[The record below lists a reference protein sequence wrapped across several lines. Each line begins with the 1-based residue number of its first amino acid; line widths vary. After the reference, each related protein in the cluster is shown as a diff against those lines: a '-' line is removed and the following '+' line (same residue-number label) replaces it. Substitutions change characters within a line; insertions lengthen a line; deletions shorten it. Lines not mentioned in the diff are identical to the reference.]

1 MTRMKYTFID
11 TESWWDRD
19 LHRAYQHLDPATEH
33 RRIGCRRIG
42 VAAALDVEIDE
53 EGRISVGAIASW
65 SAHDLG
71 GEREVV
77 IQLFDHPRQRDD
89 RVVVTYGGIAT
100 DVQILT
106 LAAMQYGL
114 RLPPQLIDQPGR
126 KGPRQH
132 LDLALMLKSGGRT
145 FHHLSEVALRIG
157 IPLKLLEDKKWVDA
171 PASTAA
177 WEQVRAHCEKD
188 CVITAYAMIAWRCAQ
203 GHDALRLEPGLLS
216 LMGSVVRRK
225 PDRPYAP
232 LLRNL
237 QAALQQDIVM
247 ALGEAA

>member
-11 TESWWDRD
+11 TESWWDRE
-19 LHRAYQHLDPATEH
+19 LHSAYQHLDPATEH

-42 VAAALDVEIDE
+42 VAAALDVDIDD
-53 EGRISVGAIASW
+53 EGRISVGTIASW
-65 SAHDLG
+65 TSRDLG
-71 GEREVV
+71 CERGVV
-77 IQLFDHPRQRDD
+77 SQLFDHLRQRGD
-89 RVVVTYGGIAT
+89 RIVVTYGGIAT
-100 DVQILT
+100 DVQTLT

-114 RLPPQLIDQPGR
+114 RLPPQLIDQPSR

-132 LDLALMLKSGGRT
+132 CDLALSLKGGGRT

-188 CVITAYAMIAWRCAQ
+188 CVITACAMIAWRCAQ
-203 GHDALRLEPGLLS
+203 GHDALRLEPALLS
-216 LMGSVVRRK
+216 LIAGVIRRR
-225 PDRPYAP
+225 PDRPYVD
-232 LLRNL
+232 LLQSNQATLQRNI
-237 QAALQQDIVM
+237 AT
-247 ALGEAA
+247 GWEEAA

>member
-1 MTRMKYTFID
+1 MTRMKYTFVD

-42 VAAALDVEIDE
+42 VAAALDVEIDD

-65 SAHDLG
+65 TARDLG

-77 IQLFDHPRQRDD
+77 TQLFDHLRQRDD
-89 RVVVTYGGIAT
+89 RIVVTYGGIAT

-132 LDLALMLKSGGRT
+132 CDLALMLKGGGRT

-188 CVITAYAMIAWRCAQ
+188 CVITACAMIAWRCAQ
-203 GHDALRLEPGLLS
+203 GHNALRLEPALLGLIA
-216 LMGSVVRRK
+216 GVIRR
-225 PDRPYAP
+225 RPGKSYTD
-232 LLRNL
+232 LLL
-237 QAALQQDIVM
+237 THLVALQRDITTS
-247 ALGEAA
+247 LDKAA

>member
-53 EGRISVGAIASW
+53 EGRISVGTISSW
-65 SAHDLG
+65 TSRDLG
-71 GEREVV
+71 NEREVV
-77 IQLFDHPRQRDD
+77 SQLFDHLRQRDD
-89 RVVVTYGGIAT
+89 RMVVTYGGIAT

-114 RLPPQLIDQPGR
+114 RLPPQFIDQPGR
-126 KGPRQH
+126 RGARQH
-132 LDLALMLKSGGRT
+132 FDLALLLKAGGRT

-171 PASTAA
+171 PALPGA

-188 CVITAYAMIAWRCAQ
+188 CVITACAMIAWRCAQ
-203 GHDALRLEPGLLS
+203 GHDALRLEPALLGLIA
-216 LMGSVVRRK
+216 GVIRRR
-225 PDRPYAP
+225 PDRSYVD
-232 LLRNL
+232 LLQRH
-237 QAALQQDIVM
+237 QATLQQNI
-247 ALGEAA
+247 ALAWDEAA

>member
-1 MTRMKYTFID
+1 MARLKYTFID

-42 VAAALDVEIDE
+42 VAAALDVEIDD
-53 EGRISVGAIASW
+53 EGRISVGAVASW
-65 SAHDLG
+65 TALDLG

-77 IQLFDHPRQRDD
+77 SRLFDHLRQRED
-89 RVVVTYGGIAT
+89 RIVVTYGGIAT

-114 RLPPQLIDQPGR
+114 RLPPHLLDLPGR
-126 KGPRQH
+126 KGPRWH
-132 LDLALMLKSGGRT
+132 LDLALMLKCGGRT

-171 PASTAA
+171 PASAGA
-177 WEQVRAHCEKD
+177 WDQVRAHCEKD
-188 CVITAYAMIAWRCAQ
+188 CIVTASAMIAWRCVQ
-203 GHDALRLEPGLLS
+203 GHDALRLEPALLGLFAGVLRSRSEESYGGLLQAYQVS
-216 LMGSVVRRK
+216 LEQRISS
-225 PDRPYAP
+225 AW
-232 LLRNL
+232 
-237 QAALQQDIVM
+237 A
-247 ALGEAA
+247 EAA